1 MSIYLTL
8 FIEFF
13 KIGLFA
19 VGGGLATIPFLYDL
33 ADKYEWI
40 TPEMISDMISVA
52 ESTPGPIGINTATY
66 VGFNAGGVPG
76 SIIASLSLVLP
87 SFIIILLISKVITK
101 FQTNPYVISVFSTLR
116 PAVTALILAAG
127 LQVLEMVIFTSG
139 VPALNGNPLAAVNIK
154 TAVLFLALLG
164 LSMKK
169 NFHPIVYIAIAAA
182 AGIIFKM

>member
-1 MSIYLTL
+1 MNIYLTL

-19 VGGGLATIPFLYDL
+19 VGGGLATVPFLYDL
-33 ADKYEWI
+33 ADKYDWI
-40 TPEMISDMISVA
+40 TPEMISDMIAVA

-87 SFIIILLISKVITK
+87 SFIIILMISRVITK

-127 LQVLEMVIFTSG
+127 LQVLDMVIFTSG
-139 VPALNGNPLAAVNIK
+139 FQGFGVNLVAALNIK
-154 TAVLFLALLG
+154 TSLLFLALLG
-164 LSMKK
+164 ISMKK
-169 NFHPIVYIAIAAA
+169 SFHPIIIIATAAA
-182 AGIIFKM
+182 AGVIFKM